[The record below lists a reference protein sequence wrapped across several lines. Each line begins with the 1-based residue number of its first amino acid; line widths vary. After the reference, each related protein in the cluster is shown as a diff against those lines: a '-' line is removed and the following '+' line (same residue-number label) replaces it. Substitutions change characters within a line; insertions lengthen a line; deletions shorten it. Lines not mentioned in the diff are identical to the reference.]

1 MDLCDFPHFTM
12 AKETYPK
19 IADPIQPM
27 SKSHPGAMPWGYKR
41 SSKSR
46 EYEKSSRVNVKWISP
61 IL

>member
-12 AKETYPK
+12 AKEKYPK

-46 EYEKSSRVNVKWISP
+46 EYEKSSRVNAK
-61 IL
+61 